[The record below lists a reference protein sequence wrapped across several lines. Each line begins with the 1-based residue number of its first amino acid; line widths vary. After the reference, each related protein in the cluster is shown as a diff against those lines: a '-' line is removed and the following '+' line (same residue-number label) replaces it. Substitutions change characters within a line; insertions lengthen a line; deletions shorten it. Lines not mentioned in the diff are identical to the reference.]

1 MGRPRASEVALETEQ
16 QATDS
21 PVPPTFPAS
30 ISRKLGRVTLAS
42 FLLIVGIGGVS
53 SYLAY
58 SILASNEQIVRNK
71 HHIEVTE
78 AIQASILHLIRE
90 VDRAVI
96 RRTLDREFRIRAL
109 SRQPADMVAVFLGEH
124 LADKDVF
131 PEREQE
137 IALLREIL
145 HAVEQLDAAVGPI
158 ISSIA
163 ADTRVR
169 PAHLQSID
177 TVADRVPG
185 LVRQLHGIHETKVGR
200 LTAASISRMKVIL
213 AAFVAFV
220 FIGGISVIAGIVL
233 FSRTIVLPIR
243 RLAQATQEVAR
254 GDFKKRVSVSSR
266 DEIGQLAHS
275 FNVMAERLEAH
286 ERSLQ
291 TLATLKERERLA
303 REMHDG
309 LAQALGYLHAR
320 FGVLEANIAPNTQ
333 DDLRDELR
341 EMKKV
346 AGEAYEE
353 VRQSIFGLRTMVSRG
368 LGLIPTLTEYLHDF
382 SQQTGI
388 AVDLQT
394 GDERATRF
402 SPDVEVQLVRIIQE
416 ALANIRKHAGA
427 SCVVVRFDVNGNQCC
442 VLVRDNGRGFEL
454 GAILAEGSRHFGL
467 QAMRE
472 RAEGIRGTLEIDTA
486 LERGTGILVRL
497 PL

>member
-1 MGRPRASEVALETEQ
+1 MGRPRVSEVAPGTEP
-16 QATDS
+16 QATGS
-21 PVPPTFPAS
+21 SVPPTFPAS
-30 ISRKLGRVTLAS
+30 ISWKLGLVTLAS
-42 FLLIVGIGGVS
+42 FLLILGIGGVS

-58 SILASNEQIVRNK
+58 SILVSNEQIVRNK
-71 HHIEVTE
+71 HHIEVTD

-96 RRTLDREFRIRAL
+96 RQTLDRENRIRAL
-109 SRQPADMVAVFLGEH
+109 SRQAADMVAVFLGKH
-124 LADKDVF
+124 LADQDPF
-131 PEREQE
+131 PEREEE
-137 IALLREIL
+137 ITLLRAML
-145 HAVEQLDAAVGPI
+145 HGVEQLDAAVGRI

-163 ADTRVR
+163 AGTRVR
-169 PAHLQSID
+169 PADLQSID
-177 TVADRVPG
+177 TVAEQVPG
-185 LVRQLHGIHETKVGR
+185 LVERLPGIHKAKVGR

-213 AAFVAFV
+213 GAYAAFV
-220 FIGGISVIAGIVL
+220 FIGGVSVIAGIVL
-233 FSRTIVLPIR
+233 FSRTTALPIR
-243 RLAQATQEVAR
+243 RLAQATQEVAS
-254 GDFKKRVSVSSR
+254 GDFTKRVSVSSR

-286 ERSLQ
+286 EKSLQ

-309 LAQALGYLHAR
+309 LAQALAYIHAHL
-320 FGVLEANIAPNTQ
+320 GVLDANISHHTQ
-333 DDLRDELR
+333 DDLRDAIREL
-341 EMKKV
+341 KKV

-368 LGLIPTLTEYLHDF
+368 LGLVPTLTEYLHDF

-388 AVDLQT
+388 AVDLQV
-394 GDERATRF
+394 GDERATLLT
-402 SPDVEVQLVRIIQE
+402 PDVEVQLVRIIRE

-427 SCVVVRFDVNGNQCC
+427 SRAVVRFDVNGNQCC

-454 GAILAEGSRHFGL
+454 GTILADGSRHFGL

-486 LERGTGILVRL
+486 PERGTRILIRL